1 MCSCQGSPDLHSALH
16 SDQKGSTDLLSQ
28 ITTRLT
34 TLLLILFVALFF
46 VGGARGED
54 SLFQVQTQTVSG
66 RPLQVVTADLRP
78 DLRLDV
84 ESPGDGLIVVVVSGS
99 PPREKRQLVLFPAGS
114 AAVTPIIIDLP
125 PDSVA
130 FDVGNIDA
138 VPGDEIVLIAA
149 SKLTVL
155 RPFSDRDAR
164 EIALQPPLP
173 LPPRTQGLSRLAVLG
188 DWNGHGVIE
197 ALVPTLSGAA
207 LIPLPSGQSRQ
218 NEQSKDGTRTDLPL
232 PMQAEYWTTDRRT
245 RAPAGFFGSTVT
257 WPTITQ
263 ADNNGDQRLDLF
275 GLSRF
280 GVWIYHATD
289 TGLGNAPSHRFALR
303 LFSAAE
309 QLRPQATAV
318 RLFAQDLDADGLA
331 DLVVHRT
338 AGSMLKSRA
347 ATDIYHNRGT
357 GIDLSAGPQLTL
369 TTDDAFATIELV
381 DLDGNGRTEILQAQ
395 FAFGIFQAIRILTT
409 RRAAVELRIFTLPEA
424 SPTRAE
430 TSWQGDVT
438 LRLDFRQGRTAGLLP
453 SAEGDWNGDGRRDL
467 LYGLNREELAI
478 HLGTV
483 EKNGPGFGSR
493 QATQTVPATSDGVV
507 LDRNGDGLD
516 DLVLFDP
523 RDATGAVHILLN
535 RGKLPGTPASFRAPP
550 P

>member
-1 MCSCQGSPDLHSALH
+1 MHPRQDDDSIR
-16 SDQKGSTDLLSQ
+16 LL
-28 ITTRLT
+28 TRVANRLT
-34 TLLLILFVALFF
+34 AFFFILIILVFLA
-46 VGGARGED
+46 GGVRGED
-54 SLFQVQTQTVSG
+54 SLFHVQTHTVAG
-66 RPLQVVTADLRP
+66 RPLQVVAADLRP
-78 DLRLDV
+78 DLRLDA
-84 ESPGDGLIVVVVSGS
+84 ESQGNGLIVVVVSDS
-99 PPREKRQLVLFPAGS
+99 PPREKRQLVLLPADS
-114 AAVTPIIIDLP
+114 PAPVTPMTIDLP
-125 PDSVA
+125 PDIVA
-130 FDVGNIDA
+130 FDVGDIDDT
-138 VPGDEIVLIAA
+138 PGDEIVLIAA
-149 SKLTVL
+149 SKLTIL
-155 RPFSDRDAR
+155 RPFSEQKAR
-164 EIALQPPLP
+164 EITVHPPLP
-173 LPPRTQGLSRLAVLG
+173 LPPRTHGLSRLAVLG

-207 LIPLPSGQSRQ
+207 LIPLPNKQ
-218 NEQSKDGTRTDLPL
+218 NQKNSPRIDLPL

-289 TGLGNAPSHRFALR
+289 TGLGSEPTHRFGLR
-303 LFSAAE
+303 LFSATE
-309 QLRPQATAV
+309 QLRPRATAV
-318 RLFAQDLDADGLA
+318 RLFARDLDADGLA

-347 ATDIYHNRGT
+347 ATDIYRNQGT

-381 DLDGNGRTEILQAQ
+381 DLDRNGRTEILQAQ

-409 RRAAVELRIFTLPEA
+409 RRAAVDLRIFTLPKAPHTE
-424 SPTRAE
+424 AE

-438 LRLDFRQGRTAGLLP
+438 LRLDFSQGRAEGLLP
-453 SAEGDWNGDGRRDL
+453 TAEGDWNGDGRRDL
-467 LYGLNREELAI
+467 LYGLNREELAV
-478 HLGTV
+478 HLGTA

-493 QATQTVPATSDGVV
+493 EATQTVPAASDSVV

-523 RDATGAVHILLN
+523 RDDTGAFHILLN
-535 RGKLPGTPASFRAPP
+535 RGKLPGTPVSIRSSPR
-550 P
+550 

>member
-1 MCSCQGSPDLHSALH
+1 MPSCQDDDSIR
-16 SDQKGSTDLLSQ
+16 LL
-28 ITTRLT
+28 TRVANRLT
-34 TLLLILFVALFF
+34 AFFF
-46 VGGARGED
+46 VFIIPVFLVGETRGED
-54 SLFQVQTQTVSG
+54 ALFHVQTLSVSG
-66 RPLQVVTADLRP
+66 RPLQVVSADFQANT
-78 DLRLDV
+78 
-84 ESPGDGLIVVVVSGS
+84 ESQGNGLIVVAVSDS
-99 PPREKRQLVLFPAGS
+99 PPREKRQLVLFPAVS
-114 AAVTPIIIDLP
+114 STPMTPATIDLP
-125 PDSVA
+125 PDTVA
-130 FDVGNIDA
+130 FDVGNIDK
-138 VPGDEIVLIAA
+138 VPGDEIILIAA
-149 SKLTVL
+149 SKLTIL
-155 RPFSDRDAR
+155 RPFSEQETR
-164 EIALQPPLP
+164 EITVQPPLP
-173 LPPRTQGLSRLAVLG
+173 LPPRTHGLSRLAILG

-207 LIPLPSGQSRQ
+207 LISLSSEPSKK
-218 NEQSKDGTRTDLPL
+218 NGTRTDLLL

-275 GLSRF
+275 ALSRF

-289 TGLGNAPSHRFALR
+289 TGLASEPSHRFGLR
-303 LFSAAE
+303 LFSATE
-309 QLRPQATAV
+309 QLRPRATAV
-318 RLFAQDLDADGLA
+318 RLFARDLDADGLA

-347 ATDIYHNRGT
+347 ATDIYRNQGS

-381 DLDGNGRTEILQAQ
+381 DLDGNGHTEILQAQ

-409 RRAAVELRIFTLPEA
+409 RRAAVDLRIFTLPEA
-424 SPTRAE
+424 THTQAQ

-438 LRLDFRQGRTAGLLP
+438 LRLDFSQGRSEGLLP
-453 SAEGDWNGDGRRDL
+453 TAEGDWNGDGRRDL

-478 HLGTV
+478 RLGIA

-493 QATQTVPATSDGVV
+493 EATQTVPAASDSVV

-523 RDATGAVHILLN
+523 RDDTGAIHILVN
-535 RGKLPGTPASFRAPP
+535 RGQLPGTPASSRSSAR
-550 P
+550 